1 MNSIIGLIILPLRAS
16 FLSLMILFLAV
27 AERIAAERGENI
39 GDTVGYQVSFL
50 GIAFCS
56 RSYWYS
62 YTLVFV

>member
-39 GDTVGYQVSFL
+39 GDTVGYLVSFL
-50 GIAFCS
+50 GIA
-56 RSYWYS
+56 WYS